1 MNLWSIFIT
10 GLFAGGASCAA
21 VQGGLLVASVM
32 RRNGQPIPDVVSTTV
47 RRPARVSRGTDSK
60 SRQRRRRQL
69 QSNAARIA
77 LERRHVTVATRSKMS
92 IDDLV
97 PVGGFLGGKLAS
109 HALLGA
115 LLGAFGASFQ
125 LGFRTRST
133 MQFAAGALMLL
144 MAANLLGVPGLKF
157 LVPSPP
163 ARLTRLVR
171 RTARSE
177 TVFAPALLGFSTVL
191 IPCGVTLSVMF
202 LAVAS
207 KSAVLGAAGMGV
219 FVIGTSPLFAV
230 IGFALQRSAERMR
243 STVTK
248 LAAAAIVVAGLF
260 AINGGLVLQGSSFT
274 FGDALQVVI
283 SGGGDPVPAVVD
295 QTGVQQIVVNAR
307 NSSYSPAITSAQA
320 GVSTVLTIRTNGTTG
335 CTRSIV
341 IPALGI
347 ERQLP
352 ETGDTVFDLGML
364 QPGTI
369 RFTCSMGMYNG
380 RIDIA

>member
-1 MNLWSIFIT
+1 
-10 GLFAGGASCAA
+10 
-21 VQGGLLVASVM
+21 
-32 RRNGQPIPDVVSTTV
+32 
-47 RRPARVSRGTDSK
+47 
-60 SRQRRRRQL
+60 
-69 QSNAARIA
+69 
-77 LERRHVTVATRSKMS
+77 
-92 IDDLV
+92 
-97 PVGGFLGGKLAS
+97 
-109 HALLGA
+109 
-115 LLGAFGASFQ
+115 
-125 LGFRTRST
+125 

-163 ARLTRLVR
+163 ARLARLVG

-202 LAVAS
+202 LAIAS

-219 FVIGTSPLFAV
+219 FVIGTSPLFAA

-248 LAAAAIVVAGLF
+248 LTAAAIIVAGLF

-274 FGDALQVVI
+274 LGDALRVVI
-283 SGGGDPVPAVVD
+283 GGEGEPVPAAVD

-320 GVSTVLTIRTNGTTG
+320 SVSTVLTIRTNGTNRVHTINRHPSPRHRTTA
-335 CTRSIV
+335 TRD
-341 IPALGI
+341 
-347 ERQLP
+347 R
-352 ETGDTVFDLGML
+352 
-364 QPGTI
+364 
-369 RFTCSMGMYNG
+369 
-380 RIDIA
+380 